1 MEVLVISSLEPSLP
15 KIQRRMGSKFNQP
28 LYTMT
33 VEEFIELLDER
44 IKAAISNETA
54 ATPATRPT
62 GRLVYGLRGIR
73 ELFGV
78 SHLTAQRYKD
88 GIIKEAVRQN
98 GRKIV
103 VDADYA
109 LELFSQRTA
118 K

>member
-1 MEVLVISSLEPSLP
+1 MSNNL
-15 KIQRRMGSKFNQP
+15 GSNP
-28 LYTMT
+28 LYTLT
-33 VEEFIELLDER
+33 IEEFTELLDER
-44 IKAAISNETA
+44 IKAAISSETVS
-54 ATPATRPT
+54 TPAAKPT

-103 VDADYA
+103 VDADLA
-109 LELFSQRTA
+109 LKLFDERRNER
-118 K
+118 

>member
-1 MEVLVISSLEPSLP
+1 MKSLLN
-15 KIQRRMGSKFNQP
+15 GTP
-28 LYTMT
+28 LYSLT
-33 VEEFIELLDER
+33 VEQFTELLDER
-44 IKAAISNETA
+44 IKAAISNEA
-54 ATPATRPT
+54 ASIPATKPA

-88 GIIKEAVRQN
+88 GIIKEAVLQN

-103 VDADYA
+103 VDADLA
-109 LELFSQRTA
+109 LKLFDERRNE

>member
-1 MEVLVISSLEPSLP
+1 
-15 KIQRRMGSKFNQP
+15 MGNYNNTP
-28 LYTMT
+28 LYSLT
-33 VEEFIELLDER
+33 VEEFTELLDER
-44 IKAAISNETA
+44 IKAAISNEA
-54 ATPATRPT
+54 VSTPVAKPT

-103 VDADYA
+103 VDADLA
-109 LELFSQRTA
+109 LKLFDERRNER
-118 K
+118 

>member
-1 MEVLVISSLEPSLP
+1 MTNHL
-15 KIQRRMGSKFNQP
+15 GNQP

-54 ATPATRPT
+54 AAPATRQT

-109 LELFSQRTA
+109 LELFNQRTA